1 MKNKELKIKSIL
13 LLLTAFLLVSLA
25 GCADKKNEEK
35 LKEMQKTID
44 TLNADKKLLQELNRS
59 SIENMVLQ
67 EGDIYVIGHK
77 SPDSDT
83 VCTAIAYAHLL
94 NELGYKARPAITM
107 PINHESEYILK
118 EAGVEVPE
126 ELADASGLNIFLV
139 DHSEYSQAAEGMID
153 AHIVGVIDH
162 HGIGSVATG
171 NQVVYEARPIGAT
184 ATIVWLDYL
193 NYGVE
198 IPQKIAH
205 ILLGAI
211 LSDTSNLTVSTTTE
225 ADRKALPYLAQIAG
239 VEDIDAFYKELHAKA
254 LSYEGMS
261 DEEILFQDYKE
272 YEAGDTRFGIGL
284 LNAIDLET
292 ASALAVRMKQAMADY
307 GSTKDVSLIY
317 ASVGMREDGQKI
329 DYIVPGNELSETVL
343 KNAFPDYDEY
353 DGTAYIFKKGLGRK
367 SKFVPGLTD
376 YLMARPHE

>member
-1 MKNKELKIKSIL
+1 M
-13 LLLTAFLLVSLA
+13 
-25 GCADKKNEEK
+25 
-35 LKEMQKTID
+35 
-44 TLNADKKLLQELNRS
+44 
-59 SIENMVLQ
+59 
-67 EGDIYVIGHK
+67 
-77 SPDSDT
+77 
-83 VCTAIAYAHLL
+83 
-94 NELGYKARPAITM
+94 
-107 PINHESEYILK
+107 
-118 EAGVEVPE
+118 
-126 ELADASGLNIFLV
+126 
-139 DHSEYSQAAEGMID
+139 
-153 AHIVGVIDH
+153 
-162 HGIGSVATG
+162 
-171 NQVVYEARPIGAT
+171 
-184 ATIVWLDYL
+184 
-193 NYGVE
+193 
-198 IPQKIAH
+198 
-205 ILLGAI
+205 
-211 LSDTSNLTVSTTTE
+211 
-225 ADRKALPYLAQIAG
+225 
-239 VEDIDAFYKELHAKA
+239 EDIDAFYKELHAKA

-292 ASALAVRMKQAMADY
+292 AAELAVRMKQAMADY